1 MLRGIFSGELSI
13 SFIWGT
19 IISTNCPSDTEASKW
34 VATDP
39 STRTT
44 PCSISLRSRD
54 LDRLAETGASR
65 ERALSRRPGGF
76 AVTKKDIIEEDKI
89 VPQKEI
95 LVAPTIKFLK
105 LLVTVLAGVMIIGFV
120 IIVSLFILNFR
131 TSAIP
136 MPAKIELP
144 SSVSPVAYTQTKNW
158 YAIITD
164 QDEILI
170 YDKAGNQIQKIK
182 VDFVSP

>member
-1 MLRGIFSGELSI
+1 
-13 SFIWGT
+13 
-19 IISTNCPSDTEASKW
+19 
-34 VATDP
+34 
-39 STRTT
+39 
-44 PCSISLRSRD
+44 
-54 LDRLAETGASR
+54 
-65 ERALSRRPGGF
+65 
-76 AVTKKDIIEEDKI
+76 
-89 VPQKEI
+89 
-95 LVAPTIKFLK
+95 
-105 LLVTVLAGVMIIGFV
+105 
-120 IIVSLFILNFR
+120 
-131 TSAIP
+131 

>member
-1 MLRGIFSGELSI
+1 M
-13 SFIWGT
+13 
-19 IISTNCPSDTEASKW
+19 
-34 VATDP
+34 
-39 STRTT
+39 
-44 PCSISLRSRD
+44 RSRD
-54 LDRLAETGASR
+54 LDRLAATGASR

-76 AVTKKDIIEEDKI
+76 AVTKKDIIEEDKL

-131 TSAIP
+131 TSSIP

-164 QDEILI
+164 QDEIFI

>member
-1 MLRGIFSGELSI
+1 
-13 SFIWGT
+13 
-19 IISTNCPSDTEASKW
+19 
-34 VATDP
+34 
-39 STRTT
+39 
-44 PCSISLRSRD
+44 
-54 LDRLAETGASR
+54 
-65 ERALSRRPGGF
+65 
-76 AVTKKDIIEEDKI
+76 VTKKDIIEEDKI

-95 LVAPTIKFLK
+95 VIGPTIKFLK

-131 TSAIP
+131 TSHIP
-136 MPAKIELP
+136 IPATIELP
-144 SSVSPVAYTQTKNW
+144 SSASPVAYTQTKNW

-164 QDEILI
+164 QDEIFI

>member
-1 MLRGIFSGELSI
+1 M
-13 SFIWGT
+13 
-19 IISTNCPSDTEASKW
+19 
-34 VATDP
+34 
-39 STRTT
+39 
-44 PCSISLRSRD
+44 RSRD
-54 LDRLAETGASR
+54 RDRLAETGASR

-76 AVTKKDIIEEDKI
+76 AVTKKDIIDEDKI

-95 LVAPTIKFLK
+95 VIEPTIKFLK
-105 LLVTVLAGVMIIGFV
+105 LLVTVLASVMIIGFV

-131 TSAIP
+131 TSNFSIP
-136 MPAKIELP
+136 ATIEL
-144 SSVSPVAYTQTKNW
+144 SSGVSPVAYTQTKDW

-182 VDFVSP
+182 VDFVSR

>member
-1 MLRGIFSGELSI
+1 M
-13 SFIWGT
+13 
-19 IISTNCPSDTEASKW
+19 
-34 VATDP
+34 
-39 STRTT
+39 
-44 PCSISLRSRD
+44 
-54 LDRLAETGASR
+54 
-65 ERALSRRPGGF
+65 
-76 AVTKKDIIEEDKI
+76 TKKDIIEEDKI

-131 TSAIP
+131 TSNIP
-136 MPAKIELP
+136 MPTKIELP
-144 SSVSPVAYTQTKNW
+144 SSVTPVAYTQTKNW

-164 QDEILI
+164 QDEIFI
-170 YDKAGNQIQKIK
+170 YDNAGNQIQKIK

>member
-1 MLRGIFSGELSI
+1 M
-13 SFIWGT
+13 
-19 IISTNCPSDTEASKW
+19 
-34 VATDP
+34 
-39 STRTT
+39 
-44 PCSISLRSRD
+44 
-54 LDRLAETGASR
+54 
-65 ERALSRRPGGF
+65 
-76 AVTKKDIIEEDKI
+76 TKKDIIEEDKI

-95 LVAPTIKFLK
+95 LVAPTIMFLK
-105 LLVTVLAGVMIIGFV
+105 RLVTVLAGVMIIGFV

-131 TSAIP
+131 TSKMPI
-136 MPAKIELP
+136 PAKIELP